1 MRRGPADRE
10 RRTLAAEDRAEA
22 RATRTAQQQLDK
34 LNALLGEGEGAVKE
48 RKRLEKQLRDKG
60 NKNG

>member
-22 RATRTAQQQLDK
+22 RANRTAQQQLERLDS
-34 LNALLGEGEGAVKE
+34 LFGEGEGAVKE

>member
-1 MRRGPADRE
+1 MRRGPTDRE

-22 RATRTAQQQLDK
+22 RANRTAQQQLDK

-48 RKRLEKQLRDKG
+48 RKRLEKQLRDK
-60 NKNG
+60 

>member
-10 RRTLAAEDRAEA
+10 RRTLAAEDRAEK
-22 RATRTAQQQLDK
+22 RANLTAQQQLDK
-34 LNALLGEGEGAVKE
+34 LDALLGEGEGAVKE

>member
-1 MRRGPADRE
+1 MRKGLEDRE
-10 RRTLAAEDRAEA
+10 RRKLAAEDRTEA

-34 LNALLGEGEGAVKE
+34 LNALLGEGEGAAKE